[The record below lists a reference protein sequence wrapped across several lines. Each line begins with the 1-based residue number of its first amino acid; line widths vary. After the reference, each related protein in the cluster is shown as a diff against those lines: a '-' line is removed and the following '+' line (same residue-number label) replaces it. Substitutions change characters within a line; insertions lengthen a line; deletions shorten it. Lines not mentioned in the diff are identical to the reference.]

1 MRWKCSSRSS
11 QKIQLRRNLQPCSDS
26 LPGKKNMSFCCYF
39 LYKFTVLTS
48 QISEFHSWS
57 YLLSANSKQ
66 NAISQCNLPVVRNPL
81 IMLIKLRLFSR
92 SEVSEIQIM
101 QWSCLRTSISKPS
114 TRAEPIASL
123 QRMWIWLFTVSAV
136 LKYSILVY
144 TSQVNSGFRAIS
156 LVLLS
161 RNILHNSPPLKT
173 TWRPVLFKLRKKN
186 LF

>member
-1 MRWKCSSRSS
+1 MF
-11 QKIQLRRNLQPCSDS
+11 
-26 LPGKKNMSFCCYF
+26 FCCYF

-48 QISEFHSWS
+48 QISEFHWLS

-66 NAISQCNLPVVRNPL
+66 NAINQCNLPVVRNRP
-81 IMLIKLRLFSR
+81 IMLIKLRLFIWPA
-92 SEVSEIQIM
+92 VAEIQIM

-123 QRMWIWLFTVSAV
+123 QRMWVWLFTVPAV
-136 LKYSILVY
+136 LKYSILAW
-144 TSQVNSGFRAIS
+144 TSLVNSGFRAIS
-156 LVLLS
+156 LVPLS
-161 RNILHNSPPLKT
+161 RNILHCSPPWKT